1 MRRLSVLSVA
11 AIAVAVA
18 VLTLPVSAAS
28 PPSKAVTRL
37 QAQVA
42 ALQAKVVKL
51 SSQNKTLA
59 QNNIVAQQQLGA
71 LGRRI
76 VADGSCPITRA
87 NGNVPSTSVKG
98 SGWHGQAPLWVQFLG
113 VASLQA
119 NIVAGQAAAD
129 GSIST
134 KFPWWRG
141 VAGTLRVEGKRLDGV
156 APPLTASIA
165 AGPDDTGIQPSKLS
179 FPTAGCW
186 QVTGQLGD
194 VSLTFVTLVLG
205 E

>member
-1 MRRLSVLSVA
+1 M
-11 AIAVAVA
+11 
-18 VLTLPVSAAS
+18 SAAL
-28 PPSKAVTRL
+28 PPSKTVTRL
-37 QAQVA
+37 QAKVA

-51 SSQNKTLA
+51 TSQNKTLT
-59 QNNIVAQQQLGA
+59 QNNTAAQQVMGA

-87 NGNVPSTSVKG
+87 NGNVPSTSLKG

-113 VASLQA
+113 VASVQA
-119 NIVAGQAAAD
+119 NIVVGQAAAD

-141 VAGTLRVEGKRLDGV
+141 VAGTLRVAGKRLDGA

-165 AGPDDTGIQPSKLS
+165 PVPDDTGIQPTKLS

-194 VSLTFVTLVLG
+194 ASLTFVTLVLG
-205 E
+205 L